1 MINVFDGDYAWL
13 SNFAYSPFECDGWWY
28 PTVEHYFQAAK
39 TLDIQEYKSI
49 VAAATPGQA
58 KRLGRR
64 ITLRPDWEKVKDQI
78 MLDAVRLKFTQNDDL
93 RAALL
98 ATGDEY
104 LEEGNW
110 WGDRYWGV
118 YYANEN
124 ADGIGQNKLG
134 QILMQ
139 VREEM
144 RNGDY

>member
-39 TLDIQEYKSI
+39 TTDINEYEGI

-64 ITLRPDWEKVKDQI
+64 VTLRPDWEKVKDQI

-93 RAALL
+93 RVALL

-110 WGDRYWGV
+110 WHDNIWGNCKCDRCKNIEGR
-118 YYANEN
+118 NM
-124 ADGIGQNKLG
+124 LG
-134 QILMQ
+134 EILMK
-139 VREEM
+139 VREELK
-144 RNGDY
+144 NDKK